1 MGDTLLCEEVES
13 MPWKG
18 VTVSEQRKQFIE
30 DYQLNYYSVAEL
42 AQRFGISRK
51 TANKWIDRFKQNG
64 HDGFHERSR
73 RPHSCP
79 WQTDQSIVE
88 ELVKHRKA
96 HPNWGP
102 RKLLDLMQRRDPDR
116 KLPAISTA
124 AYILSRE
131 GLVKP
136 RRRFRRAHPGC
147 PKSIPQGPN
156 DIWAADYKG
165 QFRLKNGNYCF
176 PLTVSDL
183 SSRFLLGVDA
193 HPAISLEK
201 SFKHFTQLFE
211 TYGLPN
217 RIRTDN
223 GVPFAS
229 NALARLSQLSVWF
242 IKLGIYPELIEPG
255 KPQQNGVHERMHRT
269 LKQEAT
275 IPPATSLRAQQG
287 KFDRFLE
294 EFNQERPHEAIGMK
308 RPAEIYQSSSR
319 TLPKRIEVYNYP
331 AHYLVRRVSRGGTI
345 RAFNNQFFVS
355 NTLQEDYV
363 GLEEVDDGVYDL
375 YFCFYQIGRYELRV
389 NKIHDI
395 VSKVGLSRRQV
406 DHASRV

>member
-1 MGDTLLCEEVES
+1 
-13 MPWKG
+13 
-18 VTVSEQRKQFIE
+18 VSEQRQRFLE
-30 DYQLNYYSVAEL
+30 DYKLNYYSVTEL
-42 AQRFGISRK
+42 AERFSISRK
-51 TANKWIDRFKQNG
+51 TAHKWINRYKENG
-64 HDGFHERSR
+64 QSGFHERSR

-79 WQTDQSIVE
+79 WQTDAAIVE
-88 ELVKHRKA
+88 EVVKLRKA
-96 HPNWGP
+96 HPHWGP
-102 RKLLDLMQRRDPDR
+102 RKLLDLMQRRDPER
-116 KLPAISTA
+116 ELPSVSTGA
-124 AYILSRE
+124 RILARE

-136 RRRFRRAHPGC
+136 RRRYRRAHPGC

-165 QFRLKNGNYCF
+165 QFRLKNGTYCF

-183 SSRFLLGVDA
+183 ASRYLLGCDG
-193 HPAISLEK
+193 HSAISLQK
-201 SFKHFTQLFE
+201 SFAHFKGLFE
-211 TYGLPN
+211 TYGLPD

-275 IPPATSLRAQQG
+275 IPPAASLRAQQR
-287 KFDRFLE
+287 KFDRFRE
-294 EFNQERPHEAIGMK
+294 EFNSERPHEALGMK
-308 RPAEIYQSSSR
+308 RPGEVYQSSGR
-319 TLPKRIEVYNYP
+319 TMPKRIEPYDYP
-331 AHYLVRRVSRGGTI
+331 AHYLVRRVSRAGTI
-345 RAFNNQFFVS
+345 RVLRRQIFVS

-375 YFCFYQIGRYELRV
+375 YFCFYQIGRYELRK
-389 NKIHDI
+389 NKIYGV
-395 VSKVGLSRRQV
+395 VSSVGLSRRQV
-406 DHASRV
+406 DLAIRV